1 MLPGNK
7 DFSYLYIQEVSPVAL
22 LLVDGGSI
30 TFFESAK

>member
-1 MLPGNK
+1 MLPRNK
-7 DFSYLYIQEVSPVAL
+7 HFSYLYKQEVSSVAL